1 MSMRILGLD
10 WFDLLVHLAVTIV
23 LGVAVDA
30 IFFGPVNDVGVGM
43 VIAGSLAVLGWRR
56 KRLMNQDGQ
65 SPDRLAEVESRLAEL
80 EMQHGRLLELEERV
94 DFAERLL
101 TRQAERAAPPL
112 GSGRLG
118 D

>member
-1 MSMRILGLD
+1 VSVKILGLD
-10 WFDLLVHLAVTIV
+10 WFDVLVHAVVTIV
-23 LGVAVDA
+23 VGLAVDVLT
-30 IFFGPVNDVGVGM
+30 IGPVQDVGVGV

-56 KRLMNQDGQ
+56 KRMMSRDSQ
-65 SPDRLAEVESRLAEL
+65 SSDRLAEVEARLAEL
-80 EMQHGRLLELEERV
+80 EMQQARLMELEERV

-101 TRQAERAAPPL
+101 TRQAERSAPPL